1 MPGYWLKLISLRIS
15 DTQLRSLCL
24 KGLLYA
30 NRLYMKLCP
39 SIVLSAMFLVIHDS
53 SALKLLL
60 LKLSPAINP

>member
-1 MPGYWLKLISLRIS
+1 MPEYWLKLISLRIS

-60 LKLSPAINP
+60 LKLSPAINH